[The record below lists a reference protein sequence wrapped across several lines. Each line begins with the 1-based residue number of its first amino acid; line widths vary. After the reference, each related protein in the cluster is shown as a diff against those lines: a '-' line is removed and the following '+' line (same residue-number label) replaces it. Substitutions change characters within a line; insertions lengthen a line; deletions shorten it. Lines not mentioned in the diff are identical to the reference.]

1 MSAIRNSNNSLTQL
15 KSQVNLS
22 AFRNRNQD
30 PNAIEMKTFRRTAAP
45 SGNPLKKLDFGL
57 KLKDHFLKAAK
68 EEIVVIP
75 FENDP
80 DRPQR
85 VDLSNFLPLGY
96 ATKQNNEKQYRK
108 FVSVN
113 LEASDF
119 MGKELFFTLPINRG
133 KRVNLKKEGLLSRI
147 FSTKEEK
154 FREVGKFR
162 GIIEVLEEETIN
174 RIGQLHVP
182 RSLLK
187 EFHVPY
193 DADSFKFSEVDKEIL
208 KSVDVLIRIYVI
220 DALFV
225 KSLDFNSENDS
236 YLVLDFNGKETKGES
251 RIDDRNNP
259 RYFSTFQFEHK
270 LPGPSDIKIKFYDYD
285 PIKFDE
291 FIGETVIDVER
302 RFFDQ
307 RWRGFKNH
315 PIETRGIFHPSSSI
329 DVGTVRLFVEVW
341 DKNRPVPPV
350 VKIKPRAKTKL
361 QLRVIIWEVWDVPAQ
376 DFEDV
381 SDLYLTVSLPEFN
394 MKMKTDTHF
403 RAQGGY
409 GSFNWRTIF
418 NIDIDEY
425 FKSEMANLQLLV
437 YDRDLFSANDY
448 VAVAELN
455 FADLI
460 EQTLYEDTRSKMSLP
475 DENGKDSLK
484 FVLNAPLKL
493 KDEDKKKDVKI
504 RLSVDLLTEEQAKI
518 SPAGIGRGD
527 PNQDPFLEGPKGRFQ
542 WTLNPLKLFEQ
553 LVGPQFRKQACLICC
568 VTFCVL
574 IVIML
579 IPVFFS
585 EILATLFTKAIGL

>member
-1 MSAIRNSNNSLTQL
+1 
-15 KSQVNLS
+15 
-22 AFRNRNQD
+22 
-30 PNAIEMKTFRRTAAP
+30 MKTFRRTAAP
-45 SGNPLKKLDFGL
+45 NGNPLKKLNFGL
-57 KLKDHFLKAAK
+57 KLKDHFLKTAK

-80 DRPQR
+80 ERPQR
-85 VDLSNFLPLGY
+85 VDLTNFLPLGY
-96 ATKQNNEKQYRK
+96 ATKKNNEKQYRK

-182 RSLLK
+182 RTLLK
-187 EFHVPY
+187 EFHVPF

-208 KSVDVLIRIYVI
+208 KSVDVLIRVYVI

-307 RWRGFKNH
+307 RWRGFKHH

-361 QLRVIIWEVWDVPAQ
+361 QLRVIVWEVWDVPAQ

-425 FKSEMANLQLLV
+425 FKPEMANLQLLV

-493 KDEDKKKDVKI
+493 ADEEKKKDVKI
-504 RLSVDLLTEEQAKI
+504 RISVDLLTEEQAKI

-542 WTLNPLKLFEQ
+542 WTMNPLKLFEQ

-574 IVIML
+574 ILIML

-585 EILATLFTKAIGL
+585 EILATLFTKAVGL